1 MTSVQPP
8 RPDQPDPADYAYNLF
23 RNKQRPD
30 IICAVPE
37 DRPVPHFID
46 QERWTFEQPPSPLA
60 NSPARLRQQGGAY
73 GCAVQWLLSLLCH
86 CLCTDCASGFGRSEW
101 RALIA
106 SFGAKH
112 SAAPA
117 TFLPITRL
125 RGKKA
130 SAVKALAFS
139 RSV

>member
-46 QERWTFEQPPSPLA
+46 QERWTFEQPLRPLQ
-60 NSPARLRQQGGAY
+60 ARPP
-73 GCAVQWLLSLLCH
+73 
-86 CLCTDCASGFGRSEW
+86 GFDSKAAHTGVRFNGFYLFY
-101 RALIA
+101 AIA
-106 SFGAKH
+106 SAPIVQ
-112 SAAPA
+112 AA
-117 TFLPITRL
+117 LDIL
-125 RGKKA
+125 SGG
-130 SAVKALAFS
+130 L
-139 RSV
+139 